1 MKSKTKQNRTRN
13 REQGIIHEKIWHC
26 LMQERKKM
34 ISERFEGRAIL
45 AARITSEFKMAVM
58 LSSNTLLTCSV
69 IVLLRRID
77 FTSSRLFIWP
87 AMSDLKLAWTVGGRG
102 RERKYWALFA
112 KITPVLEANALWTI
126 LDYLIFFL
134 FYRVIRAKFPEEH
147 RLFTDENSSVH
158 CLAVLNR
165 DYPDMFVLLYVDK
178 NNDSAVS
185 IVIYSFSQA

>member
-1 MKSKTKQNRTRN
+1 
-13 REQGIIHEKIWHC
+13 
-26 LMQERKKM
+26 M

-45 AARITSEFKMAVM
+45 PARITSEFKMAIM
-58 LSSNTLLTCSV
+58 LSSNTLLTCGV
-69 IVLLRRID
+69 IVLLRQID

-87 AMSDLKLAWTVGGRG
+87 AMFALKLAWTVGGRG
-102 RERKYWALFA
+102 GKENTEHSFA

-126 LDYLIFFL
+126 LDYFNFFL

-165 DYPDMFVLLYVDK
+165 DCPDMFVLLYVDK

>member
-1 MKSKTKQNRTRN
+1 
-13 REQGIIHEKIWHC
+13 
-26 LMQERKKM
+26 MQKKKKLFR
-34 ISERFEGRAIL
+34 SDF
-45 AARITSEFKMAVM
+45 SEFKMAVM
-58 LSSNTLLTCSV
+58 LSSNTLLTCGV
-69 IVLLRRID
+69 IVLLRQID
-77 FTSSRLFIWP
+77 LI
-87 AMSDLKLAWTVGGRG
+87 
-102 RERKYWALFA
+102 
-112 KITPVLEANALWTI
+112 I
-126 LDYLIFFL
+126 LDYLNFFL

>member
-1 MKSKTKQNRTRN
+1 M
-13 REQGIIHEKIWHC
+13 
-26 LMQERKKM
+26 
-34 ISERFEGRAIL
+34 
-45 AARITSEFKMAVM
+45 
-58 LSSNTLLTCSV
+58 
-69 IVLLRRID
+69 
-77 FTSSRLFIWP
+77 
-87 AMSDLKLAWTVGGRG
+87 GGRG
-102 RERKYWALFA
+102 GKENTEHSFA

-126 LDYLIFFL
+126 LDYLNFFL

-185 IVIYSFSQA
+185 IVIYSFSQALLWSSHFFPRTSQGHNALPRPGLELRLSDSELSALTTGLLNKAVALARPRYT

>member
-1 MKSKTKQNRTRN
+1 MALFDAKKK
-13 REQGIIHEKIWHC
+13 KI
-26 LMQERKKM
+26 
-34 ISERFEGRAIL
+34 ISEWFEGRAIL

-69 IVLLRRID
+69 IVLLRQID

-87 AMSDLKLAWTVGGRG
+87 AMFALKLAWTVGGTVGGRG
-102 RERKYWALFA
+102 GKENTEHSFA

-126 LDYLIFFL
+126 LDYLNFFL